1 MNSSP
6 PNPAAHD
13 GGLAAKQAAAAAAAR
28 FAGYSSFYATP
39 QQQQQ
44 QQQQHYYQPPPPRP
58 SMFGR
63 PRGPP
68 PPMRPGAFARPPPP
82 PPHAAFGGR
91 EPPHLMRPPPRPAL
105 SQAPPASTSQW
116 QWGNGSNMQTAAP
129 SKTVMSAPPVRFSM
143 GPGPRGA
150 PPPRSFVPPAGVFT
164 APPSHVAPSASPVMK
179 AGAAAPAMG
188 GNAKWPDAL
197 HDYVKRAFARCKG
210 AADQAITQNTLKE
223 LITNAIMANNLWT
236 RNWTA
241 EPLPTLVGDIP
252 AAAMQPKIGLGRA
265 PPGPQ
270 GPGRQ
275 FSPASN
281 GNSFE
286 ASQPYVPFKPAPA
299 KKNKANKRKQHEAFE
314 MEDVDAQR
322 KNERRNRFHMT
333 KQELASLATP
343 EVDTKKL
350 RVLTLDG
357 DLDLAAM
364 VIKGT
369 SQTIEKE
376 YLRLTSAPHPS
387 TVRPEPVLHKALA
400 LIKKKWKAGEC
411 DYVYACSQL
420 KSIRQDCT
428 VQHIKNAFTVAVY
441 ESHARVALE
450 SGDINEFNQCQTQL
464 HELYEKLIPGEAVE
478 FLSYRILYCVY
489 VSLQAKKAESN
500 AGQLG
505 MYHVLSMVTAKL
517 RADPAIAH
525 ALAVREAV
533 AMNDYHRFFKL
544 YVDAPNMAGYLM
556 DVMVPAIRLSALRAM
571 CKAYVGASSTLFC
584 WGDIVLIVGCV
595 CVCCVGGYSYR
606 PTLSLEYVRQE
617 LKLEGKG
624 GKAFIRQSG
633 LAFVKGDKTRVDTKN
648 SDIVWVLSNASSLI

>member
-1 MNSSP
+1 MNTNP
-6 PNPAAHD
+6 PNPPAHD

-39 QQQQQ
+39 QAAPQ

-91 EPPHLMRPPPRPAL
+91 GPPHLMRPPPRPAL

-116 QWGNGSNMQTAAP
+116 QWGNGSSVQTGAP
-129 SKTVMSAPPVRFSM
+129 SKTVVAAPPVRFSM
-143 GPGPRGA
+143 APAPRGS

-164 APPSHVAPSASPVMK
+164 APPSRVAPSASPMMK
-179 AGAAAPAMG
+179 PAAAAAPAMG

-223 LITNAIMANNLWT
+223 LITNAIMVNNLWT

-241 EPLPTLVGDIP
+241 EPLPTLVGDVP
-252 AAAMQPKIGLGRA
+252 AAAMQAKIGLGRA
-265 PPGPQ
+265 PPGTQ

-281 GNSFE
+281 GSSYE
-286 ASQPYVPFKPAPA
+286 ASQSYVPFKPAPT
-299 KKNKANKRKQHEAFE
+299 KKSKANKRKQHEAFE

-333 KQELASLATP
+333 KRELASLATP

-571 CKAYVGASSTLFC
+571 CKAY
-584 WGDIVLIVGCV
+584 
-595 CVCCVGGYSYR
+595 R

-617 LKLEGKG
+617 LKLEGKE
-624 GKAFIRQSG
+624 GKAFVRQSG